1 MAKPEL
7 LALQTWL
14 YQHIPATALLDI
26 QLEQAD
32 LQAVRLRANFAK
44 NRNHHNTL
52 FGGSMALIATAC
64 GWLSAFVQ
72 TDQNP
77 QIVIKR
83 SEIDYRS
90 PATGDLIAVCQPL
103 SAEQTEK
110 CQKMLKRFGK
120 GTLHIACQLI
130 SENKVVAL
138 WQGEFVVYAP
148 NFNH

>member
-1 MAKPEL
+1 MH
-7 LALQTWL
+7 ALQTWL

-44 NRNHHNTL
+44 NRNHHNTM
-52 FGGSMALIATAC
+52 FGGSMALISTAC

-83 SEIDYRS
+83 SEIDYQL
-90 PATGDLIAVCQPL
+90 PATGDLIAVCQPI
-103 SAEQTEK
+103 STEQMEK
-110 CQKMLKRFGK
+110 CQKMLKRFGR

-130 SENKVVAL
+130 CENKLAAL
-138 WQGEFVVYAP
+138 WQGEFVVYAQSLK
-148 NFNH
+148 H